1 MNDDYRND
9 AYTVWVRVGDLL
21 FDESYQRTNQ
31 LNHARIND
39 IAKNYDPA
47 AIGVIFVS
55 ERENGDLY
63 VIDGMHRVL
72 AMIKRFGYE
81 HRMHATCVIGLTVA
95 DEARAFWMQTKRTAV
110 SKIQQ
115 FNARLA
121 ANDAVAVNLLAMLDD
136 AGIAAPKRNG
146 SPEYFRAIAMLEKLA
161 KQHGDEV
168 VGRALHI
175 ASDGCKA
182 RNEAPTGWLIAAIVE
197 MLLRFDLDDKRLTEA
212 VAALDMA
219 TFKRDVTSA
228 NGLYGNLAHGAG
240 AVLHREY
247 NRGRR
252 NRLPDFAT
260 TPRRKRGH

>member
-1 MNDDYRND
+1 MIDDYRND
-9 AYTVWVRVGDLL
+9 AYTGWVRVGDLQ
-21 FDESYQRTNQ
+21 FDESYQRTGQ

-39 IAKNYDPA
+39 IARNYDAA
-47 AIGVIFVS
+47 AIGVILVS
-55 ERENGDLY
+55 EREDGSLY

-72 AMIKRFGYE
+72 ATIKRFGAD
-81 HRMHATCVIGLTVA
+81 HRMHATLVCHLTVA
-95 DEARAFWMQTKRTAV
+95 EEARAFWMQTKRTAV

-121 ANDAVAVNLLAMLDD
+121 AGDAVAVNLLAMLDG
-136 AGIAAPKRNG
+136 AGISAPKRHG
-146 SPEYFRAIAMLEKLA
+146 SPEYFRAIAMLERLA
-161 KQHGDEV
+161 KQHGDEIV
-168 VGRALHI
+168 SRALCV
-175 ASDGCKA
+175 ASDGCRA

-197 MLLRFDLDDKRLTEA
+197 MLLRFDVDDKRLTEA

-228 NGLYGNLAHGAG
+228 NSLYGNLAYGAG